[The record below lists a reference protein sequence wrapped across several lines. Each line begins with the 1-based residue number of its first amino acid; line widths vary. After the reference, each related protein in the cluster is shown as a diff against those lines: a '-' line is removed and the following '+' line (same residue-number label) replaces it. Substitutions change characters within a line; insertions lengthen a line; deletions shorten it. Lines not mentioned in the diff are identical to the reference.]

1 MRRYLGLDVGARRI
15 GIAVTD
21 PLGMT
26 AQGLETL
33 HRTNLQ
39 SDIAHILTLV
49 DHYEAQGL
57 VCGLPKNMNNTLG
70 FKAEEVK
77 AFIDA
82 LCDVRDLPIYWVD
95 ERLTTVQAE
104 QVLIEADVS
113 RKKRKKSVD
122 KLAAVFIL
130 QLWMDQNIGDML

>member
-1 MRRYLGLDVGARRI
+1 MKRFLGLDIGARRI

-21 PLGMT
+21 PLGIT

-33 HRTNLQ
+33 NRTGLQ
-39 SDIAHILTLV
+39 SDIAYILGLV
-49 DHYEAQGL
+49 DEYDAQGL

-70 FKAEEVK
+70 FKAKEVK

-82 LCDVRDLPIYWVD
+82 LCGVRNIPIYWVD

-104 QVLIEADVS
+104 QVLIAADVS

-130 QLWMDQNIGDML
+130 QLWMDQNIGEKL